1 MNLTWHSTLGVSWP
15 FKKHLQKYFLHKI
28 RWVEKQIKFR
38 KSEIWHI
45 LKIHSF
51 SVFSNYSN
59 LDIFTYLKNSYF
71 ICLRFNM
78 CARNNIFSHFCFST
92 YLSLSKKW
100 FHRFFFN
107 KKLHT
112 DLKKIILPKKYAL
125 LYARSR
131 YFFNLPSMY
140 LFHTLCHTNCE

>member
-15 FKKHLQKYFLHKI
+15 FKKHLQKYFLLKI

-78 CARNNIFSHFCFST
+78 CARNNIFSHFCFSS

-100 FHRFFFN
+100 FHRFFYRVYQITLKKN

-112 DLKKIILPKKYAL
+112 DLKKIILPKNM
-125 LYARSR
+125 LYYMRDLAI
-131 YFFNLPSMY
+131 FF
-140 LFHTLCHTNCE
+140 